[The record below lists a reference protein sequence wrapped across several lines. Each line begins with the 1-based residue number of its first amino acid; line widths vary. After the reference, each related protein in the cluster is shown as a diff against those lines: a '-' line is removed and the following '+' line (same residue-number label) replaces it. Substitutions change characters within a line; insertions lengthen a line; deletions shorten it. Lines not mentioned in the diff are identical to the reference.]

1 LIFNGLVA
9 LGNDFSLKSPILL
22 YLRHHFLITM
32 KRVRRILRWV
42 GIVTVVLCI
51 AYLLGP
57 RPESPKFDKTL
68 PEINFAPAELDAF
81 IAKSESEW
89 PVRLDNEARIVWA
102 DSLNKQQTD
111 YAIVYLHGFSA
122 SQEEGDPV
130 HTTIAKTFGC
140 NLYLSRLSM
149 HGLDTSEQLLGLTAD
164 NYWESAKQALAI
176 GKQLGKNVIL
186 MGTSTGGTQALQLAA
201 AFPDVVQ
208 GLVLLSPNVAI
219 KDPNAWLLNNPWGL
233 QIARMVK
240 GGDYVVAKDTRPIY
254 KSYWNT
260 PYRLEAVV
268 QLQEMLESSMKAAT
282 FQKITQPMLL
292 MYYFKDDNNQDQVV
306 SVAAMRKMFEQV
318 ATPHTLKKE
327 VALPNTGDHV
337 IGSYIKSGDVQSVID
352 VSAEFL
358 EEVMK
363 LKKKDSPIVVNDSTG
378 KG

>member
-1 LIFNGLVA
+1 
-9 LGNDFSLKSPILL
+9 
-22 YLRHHFLITM
+22 M

-57 RPESPKFDKTL
+57 RPEPPKFDKTL
-68 PEINFAPAELDAF
+68 PGINIAPGELDAF
-81 IAKSESEW
+81 VAKGESEW
-89 PVRLDNEARIVWA
+89 PVRQDNEARIVWA
-102 DSLNKQQTD
+102 DSLQKQPTD

-130 HTTIAKTFGC
+130 HTTIARTFGC

-186 MGTSTGGTQALQLAA
+186 MGTSTGGTQAMQLAA
-201 AFPDVVQ
+201 AFPDDVK

-240 GGDYVVAKDTRPIY
+240 GGDYVVAKDTRPVY
-254 KSYWNT
+254 KRYWNT

-268 QLQEMLESSMKAAT
+268 ELQEMLESSMKAAT

-292 MYYFKDDNNQDQVV
+292 LYYYKDENNQDQVV
-306 SVAAMRKMFEQV
+306 SVDAMRQMFEQV

-327 VALPNTGDHV
+327 VALPKTGDHV

-352 VSAEFL
+352 VTTEFL
-358 EEVMK
+358 EEYMK
-363 LKKKDSPIVVNDSTG
+363 LNRKDSLIVVNDSMG
-378 KG
+378 KR

>member
-1 LIFNGLVA
+1 
-9 LGNDFSLKSPILL
+9 
-22 YLRHHFLITM
+22 M
-32 KRVRRILRWV
+32 KKLRRILRWV
-42 GIVTVVLCI
+42 GIVTVILCI

-57 RPESPKFDKTL
+57 RPEPPKFDKTL
-68 PEINFAPAELDAF
+68 PEINFASNDLEGF
-81 IAKSESEW
+81 IAKGEGEW
-89 PVRLDNEARIVWA
+89 PVKEDNEARIVWA
-102 DSLNKQQTD
+102 DSLNKVQTA

-164 NYWESAKQALAI
+164 KYWESAKKALAI
-176 GKQLGKNVIL
+176 GKKLGKMVIL

-201 AFPDVVQ
+201 AFPNDVA

-254 KSYWNT
+254 KRYWNT

-268 QLQEMLESSMKAAT
+268 ELQEMLEASMKVAT
-282 FQKITQPMLL
+282 FQKITQPLLL
-292 MYYFKDDNNQDQVV
+292 MYFYKDENNQDQVV
-306 SVAAMRKMFEQV
+306 SIEAMRSMFEQV

-337 IGSYIKSGDVQSVID
+337 IGSYIKSGDVQSVMD
-352 VSAEFL
+352 VTTQFL
-358 EEVMK
+358 EEMMK
-363 LKKKDSPIVVNDSTG
+363 LPRKDMQSAVSDSLG

>member
-1 LIFNGLVA
+1 MR
-9 LGNDFSLKSPILL
+9 K
-22 YLRHHFLITM
+22 
-32 KRVRRILRWV
+32 VRSILRWV
-42 GIVTVVLCI
+42 GIVTVLLCI
-51 AYLLGP
+51 GYLLGP
-57 RPESPKFDKTL
+57 RPEAPIFDKTL
-68 PEINFAPAELDAF
+68 PEINFSSGDLESF

-89 PVRLDNEARIVWA
+89 PVKPDNEARIIWA
-102 DSLNKQQTD
+102 DSLKKEVTD

-164 NYWESAKQALAI
+164 SYWESAKQALAI
-176 GKQLGKNVIL
+176 GKQLGKKVIL

-201 AFPDVVQ
+201 AFPDAVQ

-233 QIARMVK
+233 QIARVVK

-268 QLQEMLESSMKAAT
+268 ELQEMLESSMKAAT

-292 MYYFKDDNNQDQVV
+292 MYYYKDENNQDPVV
-306 SVAAMRKMFEQV
+306 SVAAMRQMFEQV

-327 VALPNTGDHV
+327 VSLPKTGDHV
-337 IGSYIKSGDVQSVID
+337 IGSYIKSGDVQSVIE
-352 VSAEFL
+352 VSTEFL
-358 EEVMK
+358 EDVMK
-363 LKKKDSPIVVNDSTG
+363 LPKISQP
-378 KG
+378 

>member
-1 LIFNGLVA
+1 
-9 LGNDFSLKSPILL
+9 
-22 YLRHHFLITM
+22 M
-32 KRVRRILRWV
+32 KKLRRILRWV

-57 RPESPKFDKTL
+57 RPEPPKFDKTF
-68 PEINFAPAELDAF
+68 PEVNFSSNELESF
-81 IAKSESEW
+81 IAKGENEW
-89 PVRLDNEARIVWA
+89 RVKEDNEARIIWA
-102 DSLNKQQTD
+102 DSLKKEPTE

-164 NYWESAKQALAI
+164 NYWESAKKALAI
-176 GKQLGKNVIL
+176 GKQLGKKVIL

-201 AFPDVVQ
+201 AFPDAVN

-268 QLQEMLESSMKAAT
+268 ELQEMLEASMKAAT
-282 FQKITQPMLL
+282 FQKITQPLLL
-292 MYYFKDDNNQDQVV
+292 MYFYKDENKQDEVV
-306 SVAAMRKMFEQV
+306 SVEAMRNMFEKV

-327 VALPNTGDHV
+327 VALPKTGDHV

-358 EEVMK
+358 EEVMQLSK
-363 LKKKDSPIVVNDSTG
+363 RDKQLASADSLG
-378 KG
+378 KQ

>member
-1 LIFNGLVA
+1 
-9 LGNDFSLKSPILL
+9 
-22 YLRHHFLITM
+22 M
-32 KRVRRILRWV
+32 RWV
-42 GIVTVVLCI
+42 GIVTVILCI
-51 AYLLGP
+51 VYLLGP
-57 RPESPKFDKTL
+57 RPEPPKFDKTL
-68 PEINFAPAELDAF
+68 PDINFASNDLEGF
-81 IAKSESEW
+81 IAKGESEW
-89 PVRLDNEARIVWA
+89 PVKEDNEARIVWA
-102 DSLNKQQTD
+102 DSLSKVPTE

-130 HTTIAKTFGC
+130 HVTIARTFGC

-164 NYWESAKQALAI
+164 SYWESAKQALAI
-176 GKQLGKNVIL
+176 GRQIGKKVIL

-201 AFPDVVQ
+201 AFPDVIS

-240 GGDYVVAKDTRPIY
+240 GGDYVVAKDTRPVY
-254 KSYWNT
+254 KRYWNT

-268 QLQEMLESSMKAAT
+268 ELQEMLESSMKAAT

-292 MYYFKDDNNQDQVV
+292 MYFFKDDDNQDQVV
-306 SVAAMRKMFEQV
+306 SVDAMRSMFEQV

-327 VALPNTGDHV
+327 VALPKTGDHV

-363 LKKKDSPIVVNDSTG
+363 LPRRDKQIVVNDSLG
-378 KG
+378 KQ

>member
-1 LIFNGLVA
+1 
-9 LGNDFSLKSPILL
+9 
-22 YLRHHFLITM
+22 M

-57 RPESPKFDKTL
+57 RPEHPKYEKTL
-68 PEINFAPAELDAF
+68 PDINFSANELEAF
-81 IAKSESEW
+81 IAKGESEW
-89 PVRLDNEARIVWA
+89 PVRQDNEARIVWA
-102 DSLNKQQTD
+102 DSLKKQPTD

-130 HTTIAKTFGC
+130 HATIAKTFGC

-201 AFPDVVQ
+201 AFPDAVQ

-254 KSYWNT
+254 KLYWNT

-268 QLQEMLESSMKAAT
+268 ELQEMLESSMKAAT
-282 FQKITQPMLL
+282 FQKVTQPMLL
-292 MYYFKDDNNQDQVV
+292 MYYYKDGNNQDQVV
-306 SVAAMRKMFEQV
+306 SVDAMRQMFEQV
-318 ATPHTLKKE
+318 ATPHTLKME
-327 VALPNTGDHV
+327 VALPKTGDHV

-352 VSAEFL
+352 VTTEFL
-358 EEVMK
+358 EEFMK
-363 LKKKDSPIVVNDSTG
+363 LKKRDSLIVVIDSTG
-378 KG
+378 NR